1 MKLHK
6 SILQFS
12 DEEDRQDETLDYET
26 DPEDKEA
33 EHSTI
38 NDDHFNVDDQDR
50 SDVESVHNSSQKMV
64 NPRIN

>member
-1 MKLHK
+1 MKLNK

-12 DEEDRQDETLDYET
+12 HEEDRQDETLDFET

-38 NDDHFNVDDQDR
+38 NDDQDR
-50 SDVESVHNSSQKMV
+50 SDVESLHNSSQKMV
-64 NPRIN
+64 SPRVN